1 MLSHSAWHKHKHIL
15 DNLYNVYEFVD
26 VDVDVD
32 VDFHVLS
39 TNDPEF
45 AHTHTLTHV
54 RRQARDLIECRLA
67 IK

>member
-1 MLSHSAWHKHKHIL
+1 MDVVTFRSKQQKQIL

-26 VDVDVD
+26 VDVDVAVDSD
-32 VDFHVLS
+32 VPS

-45 AHTHTLTHV
+45 AHTHTYA
-54 RRQARDLIECRLA
+54 RPQARDLIEWRLA